1 MSARGRFVVLDGIE
15 GAGKTTQLA
24 ALVERGA
31 EFGACDPLLTRE
43 PGGTPLGE
51 SLRTLLLDSR
61 REGMDPIAELLLI
74 FAARAEHID
83 KLIRPGL
90 EAGRWVFCDRFTDAS
105 FAYQGAGRGM
115 GKERIEMLERAVQG
129 SFRPDLVV
137 ILDLAPEAGMARAHR
152 RGQAADR
159 FEREPLDFFRA
170 VRKGYLERARAD
182 PDRYLVIDATA
193 EKEEITAHI
202 IAGIRERSREG
213 SCRRGLR

>member
-1 MSARGRFVVLDGIE
+1 MSARGCFVVLDGIE

-24 ALVERGA
+24 ALVERSA
-31 EFGACDPLLTRE
+31 EFGAGDPLPLLTRE

-51 SLRTLLLDSR
+51 SLRALLLDSQ

-83 KLIRPGL
+83 KLIRPNL
-90 EAGRWVFCDRFTDAS
+90 ETGRWVFCDRFTDAS

-115 GKERIEMLERAVQG
+115 GEERIEMLERVVQG

-137 ILDLAPEAGMARAHR
+137 ILDLEPQEGMARAR
-152 RGQAADR
+152 RRERAADR
-159 FEREPLDFFRA
+159 FEREPLEFFRA
-170 VRKGYLERARAD
+170 VRKGYLARAHAD

-193 EKEEITAHI
+193 PEEEITSQVI
-202 IAGIRERSREG
+202 EGIRERS
-213 SCRRGLR
+213 SAWGLR